1 MSVEINKETN
11 QITYDKYVKQGSMM
25 CLREA
30 LEADNPE
37 QLYNYLKNNGVEKP
51 ELYGVYHPVIGD
63 ISEIENMTKDELIAE
78 VISLKTEYHKLK
90 RNIESYL

>member
-51 ELYGVYHPVIGD
+51 ELYNVTLFIVLF
-63 ISEIENMTKDELIAE
+63 NMPFFTSIP
-78 VISLKTEYHKLK
+78 
-90 RNIESYL
+90 